1 MENAKVSSTRTAY
14 GETLRELGAE
24 NPDIVVLDADLSSST
39 QTCIFAKEYP
49 DRFFNV
55 GIAEQNLVGT
65 AAGLA
70 AYGKIP
76 FISTFAVFATGR
88 AWEPIRQ
95 SLCIP
100 RLPVKIVATHGG
112 VTVGPD
118 GGSHQMT
125 EDFSIMRSLPNMSV
139 FCPADSNQTRAMIR
153 AVANYNNG
161 PCYIRL
167 SRINFPEI
175 YDSSYKFVPGKSDQF
190 RDGDD
195 LAIIAVGYMVHPAL
209 EAADRLKEEGIKARV
224 INMSSLKPLDND
236 AVLKAAKETGA
247 ILTVEEHQIIGGLGS
262 AVAQLLAENMPAPMK
277 IMGVQDTF
285 GLSGEPFDLL
295 KRHGLD
301 ADTII
306 KEAKELLKKK

>member
-1 MENAKVSSTRTAY
+1 MDNVKLASIRTAY

-39 QTCIFAKEYP
+39 QTRLFGEAYP
-49 DRFFNV
+49 DRFFNI

-65 AAGLA
+65 SAGLA

-76 FISTFAVFATGR
+76 FISTFAVFASGR

-125 EDFSIMRSLPNMSV
+125 EDFSIMRSLPHMSV
-139 FCPADSNQTRAMIR
+139 FCPADANQTRAMMR
-153 AVANYNNG
+153 AVAVYNDG

-167 SRINFPEI
+167 SRINFPLI
-175 YDSSYKFVPGKSDQF
+175 YDEKCKFVPGKSDMLL
-190 RDGDD
+190 DGTDIT
-195 LAIIAVGYMVHPAL
+195 IIAVGYMVHAAL
-209 EAADRLKEEGIKARV
+209 DAAAELKKENISARV
-224 INMSSLKPLDND
+224 INMPSLKPLDNE

-247 ILTVEEHQIIGGLGS
+247 VLTVEEHQVTGGLGS
-262 AVAQLLAENMPAPMK
+262 AVAQVLSENLPTPMK
-277 IMGVQDTF
+277 IMGVKDVF
-285 GLSGEPFDLL
+285 GLSGEAAELL
-295 KRHGLD
+295 EKHGLD
-301 ADTII
+301 SKTIV
-306 KEAKELLKKK
+306 KEAKNLLKKK